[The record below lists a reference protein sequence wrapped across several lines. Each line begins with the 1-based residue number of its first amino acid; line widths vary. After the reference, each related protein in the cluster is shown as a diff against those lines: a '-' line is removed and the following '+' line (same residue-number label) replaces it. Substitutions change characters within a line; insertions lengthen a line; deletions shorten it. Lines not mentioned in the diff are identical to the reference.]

1 MLLIMRFPHSDT
13 HGSLLICSSP
23 WLFAACRVLL
33 RLPMPRHSP
42 CALFSLNFMRTQILT
57 FKVFVFSHCQS
68 FNCHLLVVVFYP
80 MLYAYCFSRFAFS
93 PFVFYSVFKVHLVGS
108 SGLEPPTSR
117 LSGARSS
124 LLSYEPLSV
133 ISSYLRLSHYHTS
146 ASCFC
151 FSLTLHTSAPGII
164 AALLPFRLLS

>member
-1 MLLIMRFPHSDT
+1 MRFPHSDT
-13 HGSLLICSSP
+13 HGSRLICSSP

-80 MLYAYCFSRFAFS
+80 MLYAYSFSRFAFS

-133 ISSYLRLSHYHTS
+133 I
-146 ASCFC
+146 
-151 FSLTLHTSAPGII
+151 FSLPSAFPLSKWSPPPVSLPPSCPSGCCRK
-164 AALLPFRLLS
+164 ALFRLLRWWR

>member
-1 MLLIMRFPHSDT
+1 MRFPHSDT

-80 MLYAYCFSRFAFS
+80 MLYAYSFSRFAFS

-133 ISSYLRLSHYHTS
+133 ISVYRTLLCIYYTRAPGRRPL
-146 ASCFC
+146 ALPVAVVRSCFRP
-151 FSLTLHTSAPGII
+151 L
-164 AALLPFRLLS
+164 RWWR